1 MAMIIEYE
9 NLFRSNE
16 MFFKEFRETFD
27 KVLNSGWFILGQEVE
42 TFEKE
47 FADYNGVDY
56 CIGVASGLD
65 ALTLSILA
73 LNIEKGSEIIVPS
86 NTYIATILSIL
97 HAGCKPILVEPDLET
112 YNIDPSNIENA
123 LTKNTR
129 AVMVVHLYGK
139 VCNMD
144 AILEICRKNKLFLLE
159 DCAQSHGAEYKGR
172 KAGSFGDMAGFS
184 FYPTKNLGALGDG
197 GAILTNNPDY
207 KTKLSM
213 LRNYGSGKKYHNE
226 YIGLNSRLDELQA
239 AFLRIKLRSLDKI
252 NRHKRKLAT
261 IYLDELKEDFVLPV
275 VDDSYKDVYHIFNIR
290 HPKRD
295 KLRDYLLKQGIKTEI
310 HYPVPPHRQK
320 ALPFLSHLK
329 FPISEE
335 IHKTTISLPVSTFH
349 TREDI
354 FRVVEVLNKFGSSGR

>member
-1 MAMIIEYE
+1 MNHTKIEYE
-9 NLFRSNE
+9 NLFRTNE
-16 MFFKEFRETFD
+16 MFFKEYKEAFD

-42 TFEKE
+42 SFEKE
-47 FADYNGVDY
+47 FADYNKVDY

-65 ALTLSILA
+65 ALTLSIMA
-73 LNIEKGSEIIVPS
+73 LDIEKRSEIIVPS

-97 HAGCKPILVEPDLET
+97 HAGCKPVLVEPDINT
-112 YNIDPSNIENA
+112 YNIDPNLISEAITER
-123 LTKNTR
+123 TK
-129 AVMVVHLYGK
+129 AIMVVHLYGK
-139 VCNMD
+139 VCDMD
-144 AILEICRKNKLFLLE
+144 PIIEICSNNNLYLLE
-159 DCAQSHGAEYKGR
+159 DCAQAHGAVYKGK

-252 NRHKRKLAT
+252 NNHKRNLAS
-261 IYLDELKEDFVLPV
+261 IYLGELKEDFILPV
-275 VDDSYKDVYHIFNIR
+275 VDNNYKDVYHIFNIR

-320 ALPFLSHLK
+320 ALSFFSDLS
-329 FPISEE
+329 FPLSEE
-335 IHKTTISLPVSTFH
+335 IHRTTLSLPVSYYH
-349 TREDI
+349 TEKDI
-354 FRVVEVLNKFGSSGR
+354 YRVVEVLNKWE

>member
-1 MAMIIEYE
+1 MIIEYE

-27 KVLNSGWFILGQEVE
+27 KVLNSGWFVLGQEVE

-47 FADYNGVDY
+47 FADYNEVDY

-73 LNIEKGSEIIVPS
+73 LDIEKGSEIIVPS

-97 HAGCKPILVEPDLET
+97 HAGCKPILVEPDLKT

-123 LTKNTR
+123 LTKNTS

-144 AILEICRKNKLFLLE
+144 PIIDICRNNRLFLLE
-159 DCAQSHGAEYKGR
+159 DCAQAHGAEYKGR

-197 GAILTNNPDY
+197 GAILTNNPGY
-207 KTKLSM
+207 KLKLSM
-213 LRNYGSGKKYHNE
+213 LRNYGSGKKYNNE

-239 AFLRIKLRSLDKI
+239 AFLRIKLRSLEKI

-261 IYLDELKEDFVLPV
+261 IYLDELKEDFILPV
-275 VDDSYKDVYHIFNIR
+275 VDDNYKDVYHIFNIR

-310 HYPVPPHRQK
+310 HYPVPPYRQK

-329 FPISEE
+329 FPISEK
-335 IHKTTISLPVSTFH
+335 IHQTTISLPVSTFH
-349 TREDI
+349 TKEDI